1 MVDTFITSLNDNFLV
16 SVVRILLQIRDEVI
30 DITSELTLLN
40 FLLSSAFLEVDLFTG
55 LVHRESVIALQV

>member
-30 DITSELTLLN
+30 DITSELTLLD

-55 LVHRESVIALQV
+55 LVHRESVIAL

>member
-30 DITSELTLLN
+30 DITSELTLLD
-40 FLLSSAFLEVDLFTG
+40 FLLSSAFLKVDLFTG
-55 LVHRESVIALQV
+55 LVHRESMITL